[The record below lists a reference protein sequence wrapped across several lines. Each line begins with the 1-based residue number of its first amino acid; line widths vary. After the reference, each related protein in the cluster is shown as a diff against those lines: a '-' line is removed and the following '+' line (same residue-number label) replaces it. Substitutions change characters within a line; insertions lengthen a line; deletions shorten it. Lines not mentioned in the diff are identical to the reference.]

1 VFVINSVIKQPTVGD
16 NCYTC
21 CIVSFQPFMVA
32 SINISYLILEVH
44 CYHRGCLSQCPT
56 KHLWICGAAALYK
69 FVFVFVLCGV
79 VCVSQRV
86 CVQWLCVTV
95 CVCAM
100 TVCHSVC
107 LCNDCVSQCV
117 SVQWLCVT
125 VCVCAMTVCHT
136 VCLCND
142 CVSHCV
148 SVQWLMFAGRKTQK
162 IASRTAILHP
172 WYVIVVIVML
182 LLMSVVTPAAM
193 ANIILRIPIMV
204 VLLNKLDDSKLVPTF
219 TFHFWSQIK
228 WLTGT
233 SRVLS
238 T

>member
-1 VFVINSVIKQPTVGD
+1 MLHCIISTIHGCINKYIL
-16 NCYTC
+16 
-21 CIVSFQPFMVA
+21 
-32 SINISYLILEVH
+32 SYLRSSLLSPRLSLTVSH
-44 CYHRGCLSQCPT
+44 KAPLNLWSRGTVQ
-56 KHLWICGAAALYK
+56 ICICICT
-69 FVFVFVLCGV
+69 VWC
-79 VCVSQRV
+79 CM
-86 CVQWLCVTV
+86 CVTA

-100 TVCHSVC
+100 TVCHS
-107 LCNDCVSQCV
+107 
-117 SVQWLCVT
+117 
-125 VCVCAMTVCHT
+125 